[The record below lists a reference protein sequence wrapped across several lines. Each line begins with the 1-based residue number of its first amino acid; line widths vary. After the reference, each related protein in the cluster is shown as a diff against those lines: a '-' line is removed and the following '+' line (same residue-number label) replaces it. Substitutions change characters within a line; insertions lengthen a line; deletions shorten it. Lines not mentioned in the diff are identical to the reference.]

1 MERGPLIRILQEME
15 GTDLE
20 LDLIIS
26 GQATPI
32 EIRNVEKALELHS
45 SQGISIRTRQ
55 NQIWV
60 DASLVAAA
68 YQARSDGG

>member
-1 MERGPLIRILQEME
+1 MERGPLIRILQDME

-20 LDLIIS
+20 LDLIIA
-26 GQATPI
+26 GQVKPL

-45 SQGISIRTRQ
+45 SQGISIRARQ

>member
-1 MERGPLIRILQEME
+1 MERGPLIRILQDME

-20 LDLIIS
+20 LDLIIA
-26 GQATPI
+26 GQVNPL
-32 EIRNVEKALELHS
+32 EVRNVEKALELHR

>member
-1 MERGPLIRILQEME
+1 MERGPLIRILQDME

-20 LDLIIS
+20 LDLIIA
-26 GQATPI
+26 GQVNPL
-32 EIRNVEKALELHS
+32 EVRNVEKALELHS

>member
-1 MERGPLIRILQEME
+1 MERGPLIRILQDME

-26 GQATPI
+26 GQAKPL

>member
-26 GQATPI
+26 GQVKAL

>member
-15 GTDLE
+15 GPDLE

-26 GQATPI
+26 GQVKAL

>member
-1 MERGPLIRILQEME
+1 MERGPLIRILQDME

-26 GQATPI
+26 GQATPL